1 MGESHTSPASWPHP
15 AAGHLTQPASSP
27 WSPKYTGKWKELIK
41 GGHVRVLRSCGTD
54 GEAEQPSPVPPV
66 VVHDLV
72 VQVLL
77 VGQVPVRGQVLL
89 VRLLMEVT
97 QLGCRGTQG
106 ERGWGHP
113 VLHG

>member
-1 MGESHTSPASWPHP
+1 M
-15 AAGHLTQPASSP
+15 
-27 WSPKYTGKWKELIK
+27 
-41 GGHVRVLRSCGTD
+41 
-54 GEAEQPSPVPPV
+54 PPV

-89 VRLLMEVT
+89 VCLLMEVT